1 MKYMLMMN
9 AKRARRR
16 GLADHELGAG
26 GHQGAHRFHDA
37 LRGELKVRQPRRR
50 EGWLSCR
57 KQDRARRSVAPE
69 VTDGRSRESKEFLAG
84 HWIVDV
90 ESAGGLDIAARARA
104 RLTGRRADECNRS
117 A

>member
-1 MKYMLMMN
+1 
-9 AKRARRR
+9 
-16 GLADHELGAG
+16 
-26 GHQGAHRFHDA
+26 
-37 LRGELKVRQPRRR
+37 
-50 EGWLSCR
+50 
-57 KQDRARRSVAPE
+57 VAPE